1 MSAQSSA
8 PRAPLS
14 VVPSLDSA
22 PAQPRLSAHRRSG
35 RTAASRALG
44 VAAAATGSAAAVAR
58 SLGISESTVAHWADP
73 DHPAAVTLGDILAAG
88 ANGRRDFARC
98 LLVSALATID
108 DAAPTAALAPE
119 LIGLQL
125 GAGVGAFQ
133 RSLLDALADGT
144 LSDEERDEADKA
156 LVRLS
161 LQISNA
167 RRTIKGA
174 PK

>member
-1 MSAQSSA
+1 MTTTV
-8 PRAPLS
+8 R
-14 VVPSLDSA
+14 
-22 PAQPRLSAHRRSG
+22 
-35 RTAASRALG
+35 
-44 VAAAATGSAAAVAR
+44 GSA
-58 SLGISESTVAHWADP
+58 LYF
-73 DHPAAVTLGDILAAG
+73 AVTLGDILAAS

-98 LLVSALATID
+98 LLVSALASID
-108 DAAPTAALAPE
+108 DAAPQPTLAPE

-167 RRTIKGA
+167 RRTIRGA
-174 PK
+174 K

>member
-1 MSAQSSA
+1 MKEEYGSVNLRESAA
-8 PRAPLS
+8 K
-14 VVPSLDSA
+14 VY
-22 PAQPRLSAHRRSG
+22 
-35 RTAASRALG
+35 
-44 VAAAATGSAAAVAR
+44 AAAIADATPQR
-58 SLGISESTVAHWADP
+58 M
-73 DHPAAVTLGDILAAG
+73 
-88 ANGRRDFARC
+88 
-98 LLVSALATID
+98 
-108 DAAPTAALAPE
+108 LAPE

-167 RRTIKGA
+167 RRTIRGA
-174 PK
+174 K